1 MNKVINIKTKKAI
14 KEIREFKI
22 KKYTPVDVKFENIHL
37 RELNKLTS
45 VELFDKNDLYI
56 NSYTLWELMQPI
68 GSSGAHNYHELKAE
82 DIFNALNNL
91 INPQCVFK
99 VKSERIAIIPVFVSS
114 FDEPLM
120 VVVEIGSGLIKNK
133 KANINKVVTMYPKSN
148 LEEYLE
154 KMNSTDI
161 LYRAKKETTGT

>member
-1 MNKVINIKTKKAI
+1 M
-14 KEIREFKI
+14 
-22 KKYTPVDVKFENIHL
+22 DVKFENIHL

-68 GSSGAHNYHELKAE
+68 GSSGSHNYHELKAE

-99 VKSERIAIIPVFVSS
+99 VKNERIAIIPVFISS

-148 LEEYLE
+148 LEDYLE

-161 LYRAKKETTGT
+161 LYKTKKETTGT